1 MTVAWGT
8 PVFTDGPSPI
18 HGVHISIQDIKFLID
33 LIEEYKIGM
42 GHLSVNLHV
51 DDGVLYTEHNFFMEL
66 LGYKSRLIDIGIQS
80 KYPEELHITNLICT
94 STKKIEKDEL
104 LEKQHIGFIVNKNLY
119 RPPFYSDSR
128 PMEDFTER
136 YPHEALQISYGRDPF
151 FWEFLYDRV
160 FIGKNIVGKASPRDI
175 SRLAILGPEIFNDI
189 EDEGKKQEQK
199 QRLVSEIEDNIWL

>member
-1 MTVAWGT
+1 MSIGWGT
-8 PVFTDGPSPI
+8 PVFNEGPSPI
-18 HGVHISIQDIKFLID
+18 HGIHISIQDIKFLID
-33 LIEEYKIGM
+33 LIERYKIGM
-42 GHLSVNLHV
+42 GHLSVNLHD

-66 LGYKSRLIDIGIQS
+66 LGYKSRLINIAIQS

-94 STKKIEKDEL
+94 STKEIEKDEL
-104 LEKQHIGFIVNKNLY
+104 LEKQHVGFIVHKNLY

-128 PMEDFTER
+128 PMEDFTKR